1 MLQSDLQKDLPLKRD
16 LALLD
21 ELLTDIIAQHAG
33 TEVLTKLQAL
43 LGNGMNTAELLQQLR
58 QLDIQQTTAL
68 VRACG
73 FYAQLYNIA
82 EDLHHE
88 RRRRAHMLAGSPPRQ
103 GSLKHA
109 LGQLHEHGVTLEA
122 LTDTLRHASVV
133 PVLTAHPTEVQRQ
146 SVLDSQRA
154 IRKFLSLLDQSDIT
168 EDEREQLQDK
178 LARVVLMLW
187 QTSEIRHFR
196 MTVKDEIENGIA
208 YYPLTFFRA
217 LPALYRSLEKELA
230 DQWGEESPMLPSFIR
245 VGGWIGGDR
254 DGNPNVD
261 AGVLRHAFTRQ
272 AETVFAHYFYELQG
286 LYRERSLSSR
296 LVEVSPA
303 LIGLTTAS
311 PEHAVARAEEPYRR
325 AIATIEARLAG
336 SAQTLGIAERGR
348 YAPAVPYADATAF
361 ADDLRIL
368 EQSLIEHGCQTLA
381 EGRLSRLLRS
391 IDVFGFY
398 LMSLDLRQ
406 HAAVHQ
412 SVVAELL
419 SRAGLEEYQALDE
432 AARVR
437 VLLRELA
444 TPRPLYSPYQPY
456 STETEKELAIF
467 REAERIKTA
476 FGEQA
481 INQSIIS
488 NFAQVSDQLALALL
502 CKETGLIRIVDGQPV
517 SRLNLVPLFET
528 IADLRQS
535 GKVMDALFAL
545 PWYRALLDSRNQL
558 QEVMLGYSDSNKDGG
573 YLTSQWELFQAE
585 KRLVQSFARADI
597 KMRLFHGRGGSVGRG
612 GGPSFEAIVAQ
623 PAGSVAGRIRITEQG
638 EVIASKYADPHNGA
652 RNLETLVAAT
662 LQASIVSA
670 SSRRTDE
677 KIFDELSQ
685 DAYDAY
691 RALVESDGF
700 MQYFLEA
707 CPIAEIAQLNIG
719 SRPASRKSLAS
730 INDLRAIPWVFSWAQ
745 VRIMLP
751 GWYGFGSAVEAFFA
765 HHGQEKGQELLQAQY
780 KTSPF
785 FRMVLSNMEQ
795 VLAKTDLDLAR
806 RYTQLA
812 SDSELAHS
820 LFDRIEAEWRRAQQ
834 ALFAITGQT
843 TLLADNQ
850 ALARSLAIRLPYL
863 NILNLLQ
870 VELLQRLRDDPDD
883 GEVRGAIQQTING
896 IAAGLRNSG

>member
-1 MLQSDLQKDLPLKRD
+1 MLHTELDKDLPLKRD

-21 ELLTDIIAQHAG
+21 ELLTNIVAHHAG
-33 TEVLTKLQAL
+33 QDVLSELQGL
-43 LGNGMNTAELLQQLR
+43 LHNGLDAAELLQQLR
-58 QLDIQQTTAL
+58 KLDIHQTTAL

-109 LGQLHEHGVTLEA
+109 LTQLHDHGISLEA

-146 SVLDSQRA
+146 SVLDGQRA
-154 IRKFLSLLDQSDIT
+154 VRKFLCQLDRPDLTDDERSLLK
-168 EDEREQLQDK
+168 DK
-178 LARVVLMLW
+178 LARVILMLW

-217 LPALYRSLEKELA
+217 LPAIYRRLEKAMKE
-230 DQWGEESPMLPSFIR
+230 QWGEAPMLPSFAR

-261 AGVLRHAFTRQ
+261 ASVLRHAFTRQ

-286 LYRERSLSSR
+286 LYRELSLSSR
-296 LVEVSPA
+296 LVQVSPA
-303 LIGLTTAS
+303 LIGLTAAS

-336 SAQTLGIAERGR
+336 TAQALNISERGR
-348 YAPAVPYADATAF
+348 YAPAIPYQDTTAF

-368 EQSLIEHGCQTLA
+368 ENSLAEHGCTPLVG
-381 EGRLSRLLRS
+381 GRLGRLLRS

-406 HAAVHQ
+406 HAAIHQ
-412 SVVAELL
+412 SVVAELFT
-419 SRAGLEEYQALDE
+419 RAGLEDYQSLDE
-432 AARVR
+432 TSRVS
-437 VLLRELA
+437 VLLRELM

-456 STETEKELAIF
+456 SAETEKELAIF
-467 REAERIKTA
+467 REAAQIKA
-476 FGEQA
+476 SFGEQA

-502 CKETGLIRIVDGQPV
+502 CKETGLIRIEDGKPV

-528 IADLRQS
+528 ITDLRQS
-535 GKVMDALFAL
+535 TNVMDALFAL
-545 PWYRALLDSRNQL
+545 PWYRQLLTSRNDL

-585 KRLVQSFARADI
+585 KRLVQSFARAGVQ
-597 KMRLFHGRGGSVGRG
+597 MRLFHGRGGSVGRG
-612 GGPSFEAIVAQ
+612 GGPSYEAIVAQ

-662 LQASIVSA
+662 LEASIVSA
-670 SSRRTDE
+670 SSRHTDE
-677 KIFDELSQ
+677 GIFNQLSQ

-691 RALVESDGF
+691 RALVETEGF
-700 MQYFLEA
+700 MQYFLDA
-707 CPIAEIAQLNIG
+707 CPISEIAQLNIG

-730 INDLRAIPWVFSWAQ
+730 ISDLRAIPWVFSWSQ

-751 GWYGFGSAVEAFFA
+751 GWYGFGSAVEAFFTR
-765 HHGQEKGQELLQAQY
+765 HGKEKAQ
-780 KTSPF
+780 KMLREQHQNSPF

-795 VLAKTDLDLAR
+795 VLAKTDLKLAR
-806 RYTQLA
+806 RYTQLS
-812 SDSELAHS
+812 SDKDLAQN
-820 LFDRIEAEWRRAQQ
+820 LFNHIETEWHRAQQ

-843 TLLADNQ
+843 SLLADNQ

-863 NILNLLQ
+863 NILNILQ
-870 VELLQRLRDDPDD
+870 VELLQRLREDPEDDD
-883 GEVRGAIQQTING
+883 VFGAIQQTING